1 MKKRILFF
9 ALSLVMFFNFS
20 SPLIHALDI
29 EYSSEHSYSDN
40 NVIVD
45 DSSIEVDGYV
55 YKDEELDSVLE
66 NIELVSNNVDY
77 SEFDSISNLE
87 YATITPRV
95 APAIPLLL
103 PGIYYVVGI
112 GKIVV
117 TAAKTIIIGSTV
129 VSVGTILW
137 KKITSFIVKYN
148 WNKSVDNAIIKC
160 NCNKKGH
167 ILKQKD
173 DWNEFFKKPSWSNV
187 SPLIAKALKEDSEKH
202 EKSNVYLRT
211 IYYKGEQISV
221 RFIKD
226 SKGLVQALSTAWVV
240 RK

>member
-20 SPLIHALDI
+20 STLIHALDI
-29 EYSSEHSYSDN
+29 EYSFEHSYSDN

-77 SEFDSISNLE
+77 SEFDSIINLE
-87 YATITPRV
+87 YVTITP
-95 APAIPLLL
+95 
-103 PGIYYVVGI
+103 
-112 GKIVV
+112 
-117 TAAKTIIIGSTV
+117 
-129 VSVGTILW
+129 
-137 KKITSFIVKYN
+137 
-148 WNKSVDNAIIKC
+148 
-160 NCNKKGH
+160 
-167 ILKQKD
+167 ILKQKH

-187 SPLIAKALKEDSEKH
+187 SPLIAKALKEGSEKH
-202 EKSNVYLRT
+202 EKLNVYLRT

-226 SKGLVQALSTAWVV
+226 SKGLVQAPSTAWVV